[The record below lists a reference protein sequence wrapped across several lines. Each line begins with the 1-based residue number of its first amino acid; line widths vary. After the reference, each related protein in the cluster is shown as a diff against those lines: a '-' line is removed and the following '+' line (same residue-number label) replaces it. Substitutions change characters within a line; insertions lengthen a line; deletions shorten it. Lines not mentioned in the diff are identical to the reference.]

1 MGMNYFH
8 SQAANI
14 PKFAIR
20 TNPEIVNRASL
31 MLTLYVFDDMI
42 NSLKISYSGI
52 RDAWISITWNSFFT
66 WSFRLSK
73 LKLRRSIQEWTK

>member
-8 SQAANI
+8 SQAVNI
-14 PKFAIR
+14 PKFAIK

-52 RDAWISITWNSFFT
+52 RDA
-66 WSFRLSK
+66 
-73 LKLRRSIQEWTK
+73 